1 LNLKLFFQAIM
12 KYFLGVFLVGILIFL
27 PAGTFSYAKGW
38 ILMGVLFVPMLFA
51 GIVMMVKNPDLLKR
65 RLDVKE
71 KQKDQSL
78 VVKLS
83 GLMFVA
89 GFIVSGL
96 GIRFDWYSFPETVSI
111 VASVIFLVSYALYAE
126 VLRENVYLSRTIEI
140 QENQR
145 VIDTG
150 LYGIVRH
157 PMYSVTLLLFL
168 SIPLILGSVYAF
180 FIFFFYLFII
190 VKRIK
195 GEEKLL
201 EKELEG
207 YSSYMQKVKYRL
219 IPFIW

>member
-1 LNLKLFFQAIM
+1 LNLKLFFQAIT

-180 FIFFFYLFII
+180 FIFFLYPFII